1 MDKRVILAVAG
12 SGKTYYI
19 CNNINENSRNIIIAY
34 TNQNIKNI
42 INELTKKYGHIPD
55 NTLVMTFH
63 SFIYK
68 FMIRPF
74 DNAIGEFYGVS
85 NFVSK
90 GVSIISP
97 PVPSIKLPD
106 GNYRKNHN
114 YFPISTLNH
123 FHKEHKYYSDY
134 LSKLILRVKNRK
146 LSLINMACNNLN
158 KFFDYIYI
166 DEMQDFRE
174 DNWKL
179 LLEIIKRV
187 NNILLVGDYNQ
198 HSVSALNNHG
208 IPFQVGKKYI
218 GYENYKVNLSKL
230 GLNVDETS
238 LLKSRR
244 CSKEICEFI
253 QKKLNIN
260 IESNEINFGHII
272 YLDDETEIIKILN
285 NDKVMK
291 LVWEKP
297 ENYSFVSNSWSYSK
311 GDTYENTCII
321 LTDKY
326 DNLDKD
332 NFSMPNSVISVNK
345 LYVALTRSKGN
356 VYIIKKAIFD
366 SLNIK
371 IENEQIIF

>member
-42 INELTKKYGHIPD
+42 MCELTKRYGYIPD

-74 DNAIGEFYGVS
+74 DNAIGEFYGKS

-90 GVSIISP
+90 GVSIVSP
-97 PVPSIKLPD
+97 PVPSIKLPN
-106 GNYRKNHN
+106 GSYRKNLT
-114 YFPISTLNH
+114 YFPIGTLNH
-123 FHKEHKYYSDY
+123 FLKKDKYYSDY
-134 LSKLILRVKNRK
+134 LSKLILKVSNRSF
-146 LSLINMACNNLN
+146 SLIDMACNNLN
-158 KFFDYIYI
+158 KFFDYIYV

-179 LLEIIKRV
+179 LVEIIKRV

-208 IPFQVGKKYI
+208 IPFEIKKRSI
-218 GYENYKVNLSKL
+218 DYENYKIYLSDI
-230 GLNVDETS
+230 GLNIDDTT
-238 LLKSRR
+238 LLNSRR
-244 CSKEICEFI
+244 CSREICEFI

-260 IESNEINFGHII
+260 IESNETNSGHII
-272 YLDDETEIIKILN
+272 WLKDETEIIKILN

-332 NFSMPNSVISVNK
+332 NFSIPNSVISVNK

-371 IENEQIIF
+371 SENEETN